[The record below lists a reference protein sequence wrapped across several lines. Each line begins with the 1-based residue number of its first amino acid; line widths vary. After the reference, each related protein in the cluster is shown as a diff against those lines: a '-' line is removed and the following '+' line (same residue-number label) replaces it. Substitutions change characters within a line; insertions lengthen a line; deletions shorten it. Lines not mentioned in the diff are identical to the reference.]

1 MAEAANAAFII
12 PRMRLVQS
20 LLYIE
25 GVVSTMEIEA
35 FATLV
40 IPFILLVYGGVLLF
54 VRPPWVVVLASLLGG
69 LTLGVINMLFDLL
82 AYYAHWWHY
91 TLNGLI
97 LHLPLPFYISPI
109 LIYGSIAYLLVW
121 RLWPGRGHWIA
132 VLLLVFVPLFRATTD
147 IVGTMVTQSSY
158 TQFESLLAAP
168 LDVVMWLLMFY
179 AGFLVFT
186 RLSSMEIK
194 LKT

>member
-40 IPFILLVYGGVLLF
+40 IPFILLVYGGALLF
-54 VRPPWVVVLASLLGG
+54 VRPPGMVVLASLLGG

-186 RLSSMEIK
+186 RLSPMEIK
-194 LKT
+194 PKT